1 MPAHRDLSR
10 RERQIMEFIYR
21 QPGEAATAAEIQAGI
36 PDSPGYSAI
45 RALLRILERKGHV
58 RHREDGRRYVY
69 EVVQS
74 RDVARRFA
82 LGEMVKTFFGGAPDA
97 AIAALLDL
105 SGKKL
110 SKEQL
115 ERLEKQIKDA
125 KREGR

>member
-82 LGEMVKTFFGGAPDA
+82 LGEMVNTFFGGAPDA